1 MSIAER
7 ECVYIYRVHGMVK
20 REYLVH
26 GEERSV
32 EAIKQIQL
40 ALRCHSCPVPC
51 VCMQVCMYACLSVC
65 VRAHARVQMK
75 ECIHRYPVQTCM
87 DISAC
92 RHMCVYTSHIYMST
106 IKVLCEDCKHGGDEE
121 KDGDG
126 AHDGVE

>member
-1 MSIAER
+1 MCPLCRIFQNAAGRLWLMVSIHLVGTGTINLCSIPLYLMPHLCLANNINNISLRR
-7 ECVYIYRVHGMVK
+7 EI
-20 REYLVH
+20 
-26 GEERSV
+26 
-32 EAIKQIQL
+32 
-40 ALRCHSCPVPC
+40 
-51 VCMQVCMYACLSVC
+51 
-65 VRAHARVQMK
+65 
-75 ECIHRYPVQTCM
+75 IHRYTVQTCM